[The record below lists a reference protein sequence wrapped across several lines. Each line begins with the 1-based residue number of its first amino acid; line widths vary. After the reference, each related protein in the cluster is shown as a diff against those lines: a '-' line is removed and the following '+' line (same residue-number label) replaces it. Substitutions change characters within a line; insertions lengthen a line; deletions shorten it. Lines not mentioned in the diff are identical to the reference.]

1 MRVISCIVTEHDL
14 RLVLLAT
21 FVVVSGGWLAFGLFR
36 RAEEKLGAQR
46 HGWTFLAAV
55 AAGASVW
62 CTHFIAMLAFD
73 VGAPISF
80 EPLLTIGSL
89 LIAIFGCGV
98 GFDVALRDRKAS
110 SALAGGAVLGLA
122 VAAMHYTGMM
132 GYRIDGLVD
141 WSAGYVAAS
150 VVMATIIG
158 ALAVHQ
164 AVCRPWAKSHYAA
177 IALFVLAVVSLHFT
191 GMAALSVTPLMSDA
205 ALTNPQVLM
214 TMSIAVACVGL
225 IIASTG
231 FAAYIIDT
239 KASED
244 MAERLQHMAH
254 SDALT
259 GLPNR
264 ASLTNHLGR
273 EIARAKTDGGRVAI
287 ICMDLDRFKEIND
300 LRGLEAGDAALKIIS
315 QRLSQLLRDGE
326 FVARSGGDEFA
337 AVKRFDEREHLLDF
351 VARLEGV
358 LFTPIHLGDFQT
370 VTGASLGVAVY
381 PEDGDTQE
389 RLMSNAD
396 LAMYRAIADVTRA
409 TCFYEAHMDEASRAR
424 HTLAQ
429 DLRLAIERNQLEL
442 HYQVQT
448 SVSTG
453 EICGYEALL
462 RWRHPVHGMVSPVE
476 FIPIAEETGAILS
489 IGEWVLRTACREAA
503 GWSIPHKVAVN
514 LSPVQF
520 ANADLA
526 RVVHEVLLQTDLSP
540 SRLELELTESTI
552 IADKARTLHIL
563 RQLKSLGVTI
573 AIDDF
578 GTGYSSLST
587 LREFPFDKIKLDR
600 SFMNEVE
607 HSQQAKAVVRA
618 VLSLGKTLEIK
629 VLAEGVETDQQL
641 VILRT
646 EGCDEAQGYLLG
658 RPQPMV
664 QLVHSGLG
672 AASNAIALE
681 GVVSAR
687 KPAPRRKAG

>member
-1 MRVISCIVTEHDL
+1 MRVISCILTEHDL
-14 RLVLLAT
+14 RLVLLSAL
-21 FVVVSGGWLAFGLFR
+21 VVVSGSWLALGLFR
-36 RAEEKLGAQR
+36 RAEEKHGAQR
-46 HGWTFLAAV
+46 HGWIFLAAV

-73 VGAPISF
+73 VRVPITF

-89 LIAIFGCGV
+89 LIAIVGCGV
-98 GFDVALRDRKAS
+98 GFDVALREGRAPS
-110 SALAGGAVLGLA
+110 PAAGGTILGLS

-132 GYRIDGLVD
+132 GYRIDGIVD
-141 WSAGYVAAS
+141 WSAGHIAAS
-150 VVMATIIG
+150 IAMAAILSAI
-158 ALAVHQ
+158 ALHQ
-164 AVCRPWAKSHYAA
+164 AVRRPWAFSRYTA

-191 GMAALSVTPLMSDA
+191 GMAALSVTPFITDT
-205 ALTNPQVLM
+205 ALANPNVVM
-214 TMSIAVACVGL
+214 TMGIAVACVGL

-231 FAAYIIDT
+231 FAAYIIDA

-244 MAERLQHMAH
+244 MAERLHHMACN
-254 SDALT
+254 DALT

-264 ASLTNHLGR
+264 AGFAAHLGHAL
-273 EIARAKTDGGRVAI
+273 ELAKAEGSRLAVI
-287 ICMDLDRFKEIND
+287 SIDLDRFKEIND
-300 LRGLEAGDAALKIIS
+300 LRGLEAGDAALRIIG
-315 QRLSQLLRDGE
+315 QRLSELVREGE
-326 FVARSGGDEFA
+326 YVARTGGDEFTT
-337 AVKRFDEREHLLDF
+337 VKRFSEQGDLLDF

-358 LFTPIHLGDFQT
+358 LFTPINIGDFQT

-381 PEDGDTQE
+381 PEDGETQE
-389 RLMSNAD
+389 RLVNNSE
-396 LAMYRAIADVTRA
+396 LAMYRAINDVTRA

-424 HTLAQ
+424 HLLGQ
-429 DLRLAIERNQLEL
+429 DLRHAIERNELEL
-442 HYQVQT
+442 YYQVQT
-448 SVSTG
+448 SVSSG

-462 RWRHPVHGMVSPVE
+462 RWRHPVHGMVSPAE
-476 FIPIAEETGAILS
+476 FIPIAEETGAIIS

-503 GWSIPHKVAVN
+503 GWSVPHKVAVN

-520 ANADLA
+520 VNADLA
-526 RVVHEVLLQTDLSP
+526 RLVHEVLLQTDLSP
-540 SRLELELTESTI
+540 SRLELEITESTI

-563 RQLKSLGVTI
+563 RQIKALGVTI

-629 VLAEGVETDQQL
+629 VLAEGVETAHQL
-641 VILRT
+641 AILRT

-658 RPQPMV
+658 KPQPIA
-664 QLVHSGLG
+664 QIL
-672 AASNAIALE
+672 AALANVGNSNAEPTAIA
-681 GVVSAR
+681 
-687 KPAPRRKAG
+687 APRSKRQRQAG